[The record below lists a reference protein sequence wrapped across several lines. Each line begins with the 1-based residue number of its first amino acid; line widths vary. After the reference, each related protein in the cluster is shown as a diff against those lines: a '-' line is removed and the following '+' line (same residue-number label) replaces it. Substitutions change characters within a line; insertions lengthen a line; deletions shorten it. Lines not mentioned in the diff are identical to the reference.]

1 MKNIMISSRASP
13 QQHPTSPHEAA
24 TSRDGETAGGFPAPG
39 AGAFRPP
46 AFGAPGA
53 FPGAPGWG
61 YLRMSL
67 RMQEMYGNGL
77 GPRAL
82 QELSQLW
89 GWKMPKWHRFW
100 RHRHHALSPGQAA
113 PFVPGM
119 FPGFA
124 LHGGPHGYRSPWFLL
139 FYGSVQISLEVIF
152 GWRAGWLRKGIDW
165 RHVYHVCK
173 KKVAQLSFTCFT
185 RVPNESSLMDIN
197 GTLYYGTF
205 IHLG

>member
-1 MKNIMISSRASP
+1 MNIHANTKIEQYDKCMYNYVYIYIQMKNIMISSRASP

-89 GWKMPKWHRFW
+89 G
-100 RHRHHALSPGQAA
+100 
-113 PFVPGM
+113 
-119 FPGFA
+119 
-124 LHGGPHGYRSPWFLL
+124 
-139 FYGSVQISLEVIF
+139 
-152 GWRAGWLRKGIDW
+152 
-165 RHVYHVCK
+165 
-173 KKVAQLSFTCFT
+173 
-185 RVPNESSLMDIN
+185 
-197 GTLYYGTF
+197 
-205 IHLG
+205 